1 MYKILRMIFSIVS
14 AVCVAAVFPVGAL
27 VNWSA
32 AIVCALAAFLF
43 FGLTLLCKQKQETEE
58 SKLDLPYED
67 EENGNNDQK

>member
-14 AVCVAAVFPVGAL
+14 AVFVAAVFPVGAL

-43 FGLTLLCKQKQETEE
+43 FGLTLLCKQKQEAEE
-58 SKLDLPYED
+58 SKLAPPYED